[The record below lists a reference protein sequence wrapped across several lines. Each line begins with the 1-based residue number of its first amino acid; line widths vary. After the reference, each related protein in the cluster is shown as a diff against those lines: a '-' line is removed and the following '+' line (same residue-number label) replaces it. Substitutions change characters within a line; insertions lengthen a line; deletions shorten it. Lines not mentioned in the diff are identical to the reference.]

1 MDDNSNYSP
10 LKERIAQLEHRLEA
24 SQISEAV
31 LRAEKAFLRTVLD
44 RLPVGIA
51 LLQRGI
57 MLWHNEALTRMLGYG
72 PEELSGKNARMIYPD
87 EEEYDRVRRAL
98 QELDEKNDSIELE
111 TKWLAKNGSV
121 LDCRIRYIIFEP
133 HPESPL
139 ILSVAQDI
147 TEKTRLSSEVNR
159 LAEAIYHTS
168 EAIVITDKS
177 GNITYIN
184 PAFSKITGYSWEEAI
199 GHNPRILKSGKH
211 SDDFYKNLWDTISS
225 GVTWRGRLTN
235 KKKDGTLYTE
245 DATISPVFSSK
256 GEIIAYVA
264 VKRDITEILK
274 LETELYEAQK
284 LELIGLLAGGIAHDF
299 NNILQSIYG
308 YTQLLLMD
316 GSFDESDTEKLRNIE
331 KATQRAI
338 DLVSQILTFSRK
350 SEPKM
355 RPIDLNQEIRLTSRL
370 LKRTIPK
377 MISLEFHLDKEL
389 APINADPVQIQQ
401 IIINLST
408 NARDAMPD
416 GGKLVFRTKNVILD
430 NSHCKSHPDVR
441 EGRYVLLEV
450 ADTGHGI
457 GEKDL
462 SRIFDPFFTTKEP
475 GKGTGLGLS
484 VVYGIVRQHNG
495 LIKCSSQPG
504 AGTKFQIYLAA
515 IKEDIGHISEPET
528 AIRKDDLPRGRET
541 ILLVDDEPSVLDIGS
556 YILRRA
562 GYKVIKALSCD
573 DALDM
578 FRKNKRR
585 ISLVLLDLI
594 MPGMGGKQCLE
605 QLLKID
611 SNVRVIIASGLSVD
625 LSPKELIKKGV
636 KAFLQKPYQ
645 MDQLLKTVRKVLDNN

>member
-1 MDDNSNYSP
+1 MDDKSEYSP
-10 LKERIAQLEHRLEA
+10 LQKKITQLEHRLEA

-31 LRAEKAFLRTVLD
+31 LKAEKALLQAILD
-44 RLPVGIA
+44 RLPVGIG
-51 LLQRGI
+51 LSQRRI
-57 MLWHNEALTRMLGYG
+57 MLWHNEALTRMLGYS
-72 PEELSGKNARMIYPD
+72 PEELAGKNARMIYPD
-87 EEEYDRVRRAL
+87 QEEYDRVTRAL

-121 LDCRIRYIIFEP
+121 VDCRIQYAIFEP

-159 LAEAIYHTS
+159 LAEAIYHS
-168 EAIVITDKS
+168 SDAIVITDKS

-184 PAFSKITGYSWEEAI
+184 PAFSKITGYSWEDAI
-199 GHNPRILKSGKH
+199 GHNPRILKSGKQ
-211 SDDFYKNLWDTISS
+211 SENFYKNLWDTISS
-225 GVTWRGRLTN
+225 GVTWRGRFIN
-235 KKKDGTLYTE
+235 KKKDGTLYAE

-256 GEIIAYVA
+256 GEIIAYVG

-274 LETELYEAQK
+274 LEAELYEAQK
-284 LELIGLLAGGIAHDF
+284 LESIGLLAGGIAHDF

-316 GSFDESDTEKLRNIE
+316 GSFDESDTEKLHNIE

-338 DLVSQILTFSRK
+338 DLVSQILTFSRR
-350 SEPKM
+350 SEPKK
-355 RPIDLNQEIRLTSRL
+355 RPVDLNQELRLISRL

-389 APINADPVQIQQ
+389 APINADPVQVQQ
-401 IIINLST
+401 IIMNLST

-430 NSHCKSHPDVR
+430 DSHCKSHPEIK

-450 ADTGHGI
+450 SDTGHGI

-462 SRIFDPFFTTKEP
+462 SRIFDPFFTTKGQ

-504 AGTKFQIYLAA
+504 AGTKFQIYLPA
-515 IKEDIGHISEPET
+515 IKEDIGYISEPET
-528 AIRKDDLPRGRET
+528 VIREDDLPRGTET
-541 ILLVDDEPSVLDIGS
+541 VLLVDDEPSVLDIGS

-562 GYKVIKALSCD
+562 GYKVIKAVSGD
-573 DALDM
+573 DALDI
-578 FRKNKRR
+578 FRKNKGR
-585 ISLVLLDLI
+585 ISLVILDLI

-611 SNVRVIIASGLSVD
+611 SNVKVIIASGFTVD
-625 LSPKELIKKGV
+625 LSPKELIKKGA
-636 KAFLQKPYQ
+636 KAFLQKPHQ
-645 MDQLLKTVRKVLDNN
+645 MDQLLKTVRKVLDNS